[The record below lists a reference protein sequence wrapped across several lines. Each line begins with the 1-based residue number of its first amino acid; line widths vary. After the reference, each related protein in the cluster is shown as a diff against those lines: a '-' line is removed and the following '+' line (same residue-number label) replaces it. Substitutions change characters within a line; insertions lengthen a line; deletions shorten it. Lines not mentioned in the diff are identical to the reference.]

1 MRRGKGF
8 RLWPRSLAGQMV
20 LLVVA
25 AVILAQVGAYV
36 FFLDERRQAVRAIG
50 REVTIERIDS
60 LVRLLAETP
69 PDMHEKVVKAASSE
83 STMIRLEPTSSLDRN
98 AVEDRFS
105 RHLQKRL
112 ARYGISDIRLG
123 LSLAPPPP
131 DRRWRRGDDDD
142 DHDDDHRDMMNRH
155 HGDRSPP
162 WWDFGRGPRVFAI
175 SVKLRDGYWLNVN
188 RRLDPQP
195 FLWAL
200 TGLMSLALTALAVAL
215 VVVVLVRRITK
226 PVKALAQGADALGRG
241 ETVQHLP
248 VSGAREVQQAVI
260 AFNRMNDR
268 LQRFVRDRLMILGAL
283 SHDLRTPL
291 TTLRLRAEFITDEE
305 LKEKI
310 LETLQEME
318 DMAEATLA
326 FVREEAKQEDSR
338 PVDLSALLESLC
350 DDLGELG
357 WPIDCQDD
365 GRIVLACRPVA
376 LRRAFRNL
384 IENAIKYGERCS
396 VSWETLG
403 KDLRIYMDDAGPGI
417 PADRMEELFKP
428 FVRLETSRS
437 RDTGGVGMGLAI
449 ARMIIRGH
457 GGDILLANRPE
468 GGLRV
473 TVILPI
479 GETDGP
485 AT

>member
-155 HGDRSPP
+155 HGDRSP
-162 WWDFGRGPRVFAI
+162 
-175 SVKLRDGYWLNVN
+175 
-188 RRLDPQP
+188 
-195 FLWAL
+195 
-200 TGLMSLALTALAVAL
+200 
-215 VVVVLVRRITK
+215 
-226 PVKALAQGADALGRG
+226 
-241 ETVQHLP
+241 
-248 VSGAREVQQAVI
+248 
-260 AFNRMNDR
+260 
-268 LQRFVRDRLMILGAL
+268 
-283 SHDLRTPL
+283 
-291 TTLRLRAEFITDEE
+291 
-305 LKEKI
+305 
-310 LETLQEME
+310 
-318 DMAEATLA
+318 
-326 FVREEAKQEDSR
+326 
-338 PVDLSALLESLC
+338 
-350 DDLGELG
+350 
-357 WPIDCQDD
+357 
-365 GRIVLACRPVA
+365 
-376 LRRAFRNL
+376 
-384 IENAIKYGERCS
+384 
-396 VSWETLG
+396 
-403 KDLRIYMDDAGPGI
+403 
-417 PADRMEELFKP
+417 
-428 FVRLETSRS
+428 
-437 RDTGGVGMGLAI
+437 
-449 ARMIIRGH
+449 
-457 GGDILLANRPE
+457 
-468 GGLRV
+468 
-473 TVILPI
+473 
-479 GETDGP
+479 
-485 AT
+485 